1 MREQQQERAA
11 RQQLSGKLLGI
22 LRGYIGSL
30 SPSTLLEALP
40 KSEPSP
46 RNGETVLGA
55 IARLRGELAAAQCE
69 LMQLRAATLPLD
81 DLKEMAT
88 ESKLATPS
96 LQVQG
101 GKLDIGWPKDP
112 VAFLAW
118 VNAEQVIARL
128 HEQIDRLPAPANAL
142 SAAERNRRTDEIN
155 ARILD
160 LEHEEEALVEAALEA
175 GHDGV
180 SRREGVSPAV
190 VLAVRVS
197 KKAGARHK
205 PEVTGPLMVRCP
217 GDLWWQDASAC
228 R

>member
-88 ESKLATPS
+88 RVETRNAIIAGAGWEARHRLAKGP
-96 LQVQG
+96 G
-101 GKLDIGWPKDP
+101 
-112 VAFLAW
+112 
-118 VNAEQVIARL
+118 
-128 HEQIDRLPAPANAL
+128 RLPRL
-142 SAAERNRRTDEIN
+142 GQCRTGY
-155 ARILD
+155 R
-160 LEHEEEALVEAALEA
+160 
-175 GHDGV
+175 
-180 SRREGVSPAV
+180 SPA
-190 VLAVRVS
+190 
-197 KKAGARHK
+197 
-205 PEVTGPLMVRCP
+205 
-217 GDLWWQDASAC
+217 
-228 R
+228 